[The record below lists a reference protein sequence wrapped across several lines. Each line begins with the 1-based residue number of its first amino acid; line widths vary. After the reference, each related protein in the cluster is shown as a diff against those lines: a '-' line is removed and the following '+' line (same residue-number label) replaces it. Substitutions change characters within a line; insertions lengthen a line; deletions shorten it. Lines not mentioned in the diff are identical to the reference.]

1 MSYCQF
7 YNYLRFLVYYIYAE
21 SHDTQKLKA
30 CDCIFPEYATVGYM
44 AKRIQMRKNR
54 FLAIQKI
61 AEQKKAGMDTAHAPP
76 PGPPG
81 EGDHAPKQTV
91 SVASQNCSTIPRG
104 HDAPHAQP
112 HGVTTPP
119 HRNHTTTN
127 HSSCAWVFHLGHKL
141 FGVGKRS
148 ERNRL
153 VMLTRR
159 MITWK
164 LAKRIETF
172 ILSKI
177 QGKQGM
183 KALIRNKQ

>member
-1 MSYCQF
+1 MISVNDSVSFSILQIKHH
-7 YNYLRFLVYYIYAE
+7 V
-21 SHDTQKLKA
+21 KLTYSNNLS
-30 CDCIFPEYATVGYM
+30 CSTEYATVGYM

-61 AEQKKAGMDTAHAPP
+61 AEQKKAGLDAAHAPP

-119 HRNHTTTN
+119 
-127 HSSCAWVFHLGHKL
+127 
-141 FGVGKRS
+141 
-148 ERNRL
+148 
-153 VMLTRR
+153 TRHN
-159 MITWK
+159 I
-164 LAKRIETF
+164 IEAC
-172 ILSKI
+172 L
-177 QGKQGM
+177 QGRAVLYSPDTYRTQ
-183 KALIRNKQ
+183 LI

>member
-1 MSYCQF
+1 MRMSHLVIYKLTTMLS
-7 YNYLRFLVYYIYAE
+7 LRRHSNSL
-21 SHDTQKLKA
+21 SCST
-30 CDCIFPEYATVGYM
+30 EYATVGYM

-61 AEQKKAGMDTAHAPP
+61 AEQKKAGLDAAHAPP

-119 HRNHTTTN
+119 TQPQHHR
-127 HSSCAWVFHLGHKL
+127 G
-141 FGVGKRS
+141 
-148 ERNRL
+148 
-153 VMLTRR
+153 MLTG
-159 MITWK
+159 TGSVVQSGH
-164 LAKRIETF
+164 LPNTAYTGSFLDEAAKRRNCALEVGLSWWEENR
-172 ILSKI
+172 ILP
-177 QGKQGM
+177 
-183 KALIRNKQ
+183 LE

>member
-1 MSYCQF
+1 M
-7 YNYLRFLVYYIYAE
+7 LRLRNH
-21 SHDTQKLKA
+21 SNNLSCST
-30 CDCIFPEYATVGYM
+30 EYATVGYM

-61 AEQKKAGMDTAHAPP
+61 AEQKKAGLEAAHAPP

-119 HRNHTTTN
+119 TPPQHYRGMLTGTGSVVQFRHLPNTAYTGDSFLFFFFLSFFLFFFRRRSREEKFSVRGRPELQGGES
-127 HSSCAWVFHLGHKL
+127 HSSL
-141 FGVGKRS
+141 
-148 ERNRL
+148 
-153 VMLTRR
+153 
-159 MITWK
+159 
-164 LAKRIETF
+164 RIC
-172 ILSKI
+172 SRK
-177 QGKQGM
+177 
-183 KALIRNKQ
+183 

>member
-1 MSYCQF
+1 MIVSHLAF
-7 YNYLRFLVYYIYAE
+7 YKSSTMLSLRNHSNNL
-21 SHDTQKLKA
+21 SCST
-30 CDCIFPEYATVGYM
+30 EYATVGYM

-61 AEQKKAGMDTAHAPP
+61 AEQKKAGLDAAHAPP

-119 HRNHTTTN
+119 TQPQHYR
-127 HSSCAWVFHLGHKL
+127 G
-141 FGVGKRS
+141 
-148 ERNRL
+148 
-153 VMLTRR
+153 MLTGTGSVVQSRHLPNTAYTEVPFFADAARR
-159 MITWK
+159 QN
-164 LAKRIETF
+164 
-172 ILSKI
+172 S
-177 QGKQGM
+177 
-183 KALIRNKQ
+183 ALEVDPSCRVENPTLPLE

>member
-1 MSYCQF
+1 MTVSHLAF
-7 YNYLRFLVYYIYAE
+7 YKSSTMLRLRNH
-21 SHDTQKLKA
+21 SNNLSCST
-30 CDCIFPEYATVGYM
+30 EYATVGYM

-61 AEQKKAGMDTAHAPP
+61 AEQKKAGLDAAHAPP

-119 HRNHTTTN
+119 TQPQHYR
-127 HSSCAWVFHLGHKL
+127 G
-141 FGVGKRS
+141 
-148 ERNRL
+148 
-153 VMLTRR
+153 MLTGTGSVVQSRHLPNTVYTGDSFIFLRR
-159 MITWK
+159 SQEEK
-164 LAKRIETF
+164 FSVRGLPE
-172 ILSKI
+172 L
-177 QGKQGM
+177 QGENPT
-183 KALIRNKQ
+183 LPLE

>member
-1 MSYCQF
+1 
-7 YNYLRFLVYYIYAE
+7 
-21 SHDTQKLKA
+21 
-30 CDCIFPEYATVGYM
+30 M

-61 AEQKKAGMDTAHAPP
+61 AEQKKAGLDAAHAPP

-119 HRNHTTTN
+119 TQPQHHR
-127 HSSCAWVFHLGHKL
+127 G
-141 FGVGKRS
+141 
-148 ERNRL
+148 
-153 VMLTRR
+153 MLTG
-159 MITWK
+159 TGSVVQSGH
-164 LAKRIETF
+164 LPNTAYTGSFLDDAAKT
-172 ILSKI
+172 
-177 QGKQGM
+177 QNC
-183 KALIRNKQ
+183 ALRGRPVLEGGNSNSSPSIGARKENSLYFVVST